1 MPIIILIQAHLK
13 IQVLYLYGFKTSHKN
28 DLVTLTFQTIFI
40 TRQMLAAL
48 WGEAEAY
55 HHAIAT

>member
-13 IQVLYLYGFKTSHKN
+13 IQVLHLYGFKTSHKN
-28 DLVTLTFQTIFI
+28 DLVTLTFQTFI